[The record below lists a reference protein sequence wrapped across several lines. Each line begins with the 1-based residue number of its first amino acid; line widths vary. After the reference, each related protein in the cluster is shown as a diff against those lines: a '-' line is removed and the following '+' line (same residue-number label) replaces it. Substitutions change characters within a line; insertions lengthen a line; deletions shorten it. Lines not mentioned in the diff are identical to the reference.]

1 MVEIAEIP
9 KRNIVDIAGD
19 VQGRMAFSSM
29 TD

>member
-19 VQGRMAFSSM
+19 VQGRMAFS
-29 TD
+29 